1 MDSSASVHLSNA
13 LSAVHSPQLIQNNE
27 KSPLPVD
34 LNAALSLLARPAA
47 TLPASFPHFSPFSF
61 PDPSA
66 LFAFSQLRS
75 SLPNYQTATII
86 SPLLSATVTT
96 TSAISSPS
104 LGPSPLKRPNRE
116 QQSASS
122 PPSCSSS
129 SVTSSCSPQQS
140 PHRKQAAP
148 VPDDKKDEAYYERR
162 RKNNDAAKRSR
173 DARRQKEEAVAA
185 RAAFLEQENIQLRS
199 QVVLL
204 KNETAKLQL
213 MLFSKPELLDP
224 KMLSASQTLQS
235 NISEQQQ
242 QQQQQQQ
249 KPELATRKSKI

>member
-1 MDSSASVHLSNA
+1 MDSTAAIQLRNA
-13 LSAVHSPQLIQNNE
+13 LSAVHNSQLSSSSE
-27 KSPLPVD
+27 KPTLPAD
-34 LNAALSLLARPAA
+34 LNTALSLLTRPI
-47 TLPASFPHFSPFSF
+47 PAISTTFPQFNPFTF
-61 PDPSA
+61 PDPST
-66 LFAFSQLRS
+66 LFAFSQQLRS
-75 SLPNYQTATII
+75 NLSNYQTTAIVAAPVHQT
-86 SPLLSATVTT
+86 PTT
-96 TSAISSPS
+96 TTIPGTIPTPC
-104 LGPSPLKRPNRE
+104 LGPTPLKRPNRV

-129 SVTSSCSPQQS
+129 VASSSSPPQHS

-213 MLFSKPELLDP
+213 MLFSKPELLDSKISP
-224 KMLSASQTLQS
+224 LSSQVSDLM
-235 NISEQQQ
+235 ER
-242 QQQQQQQ
+242 
-249 KPELATRKSKI
+249 RKSESIVGETNVN

>member
-1 MDSSASVHLSNA
+1 MDSSASIHLRNA
-13 LSAVHSPQLIQNNE
+13 LSAVHSSQLMQNNE
-27 KSPLPVD
+27 KAPLPID
-34 LNAALSLLARPAA
+34 LNTALSLLAK
-47 TLPASFPHFSPFSF
+47 PASALPTSLPHFSPFSF
-61 PDPSA
+61 PDPA
-66 LFAFSQLRS
+66 TLFAFSQLRS
-75 SLPNYQTATII
+75 NLPNYQTATII

-96 TSAISSPS
+96 TNPISTPI
-104 LGPSPLKRPNRE
+104 LGPSPIKRLNRE
-116 QQSASS
+116 HQSVSS

-224 KMLSASQTLQS
+224 KMLLTSHISHS

-242 QQQQQQQ
+242 QQ
-249 KPELATRKSKI
+249 KPESSDM

>member
-1 MDSSASVHLSNA
+1 M
-13 LSAVHSPQLIQNNE
+13 
-27 KSPLPVD
+27 
-34 LNAALSLLARPAA
+34 
-47 TLPASFPHFSPFSF
+47 
-61 PDPSA
+61 
-66 LFAFSQLRS
+66 
-75 SLPNYQTATII
+75 
-86 SPLLSATVTT
+86 
-96 TSAISSPS
+96 
-104 LGPSPLKRPNRE
+104 
-116 QQSASS
+116 
-122 PPSCSSS
+122 
-129 SVTSSCSPQQS
+129 
-140 PHRKQAAP
+140 
-148 VPDDKKDEAYYERR
+148 DEAYYERR

-185 RAAFLEQENIQLRS
+185 RAAFLEQLRS

-242 QQQQQQQ
+242 QQQQ

>member
-1 MDSSASVHLSNA
+1 MDSSASVHLRNA
-13 LSAVHSPQLIQNNE
+13 LSAVQSSQLIQNTE
-27 KSPLPVD
+27 KPPLPVD
-34 LNAALSLLARPAA
+34 LNTALSLLARPAA
-47 TLPASFPHFSPFSF
+47 ALPASFPHFSPFSF
-61 PDPSA
+61 PDPST

-75 SLPNYQTATII
+75 NLPNYQTAAII

-96 TSAISSPS
+96 ASAIPASN

-129 SVTSSCSPQQS
+129 SVTSSSSPQQS

-224 KMLSASQTLQS
+224 KMLSAGQS

-242 QQQQQQQ
+242 EQ
-249 KPELATRKSKI
+249 KPESAFRKSEM

>member
-1 MDSSASVHLSNA
+1 MDSSASVHLRNA

-34 LNAALSLLARPAA
+34 LNTALSLLARPAA
-47 TLPASFPHFSPFSF
+47 ATLPATFPHFSPFSF

-86 SPLLSATVTT
+86 SPLLSATATT
-96 TSAISSPS
+96 TSAISSAS

-224 KMLSASQTLQS
+224 KMLSASQTPQS

-242 QQQQQQQ
+242 QQ
-249 KPELATRKSKI
+249 PELATRKSKI

>member
-1 MDSSASVHLSNA
+1 MDRSASVHLRNA
-13 LSAVHSPQLIQNNE
+13 LNAVHSPQLMQNNE
-27 KSPLPVD
+27 KPPLPVD
-34 LNAALSLLARPAA
+34 LNTALSLLTRPTV

-61 PDPSA
+61 PDPST

-75 SLPNYQTATII
+75 NLPNYQTTTII
-86 SPLLSATVTT
+86 SPLLSATIPT
-96 TSAISSPS
+96 TSAISGPS
-104 LGPSPLKRPNRE
+104 LGPSPIKRPNRE
-116 QQSASS
+116 QQSVSS

-129 SVTSSCSPQQS
+129 SVTSSSSPQQS

-213 MLFSKPELLDP
+213 MLFSKPKLLDP
-224 KMLSASQTLQS
+224 KMLSAGHS
-235 NISEQQQ
+235 NSSE
-242 QQQQQQQ
+242 QQ
-249 KPELATRKSKI
+249 KPESADI